1 MEIMKKNIS
10 SNRLRSIL
18 AFCLMLTV
26 LVGSSSVA
34 MAKVEN
40 SLAGEIVVTGSNV
53 NGEQPFVLLN
63 GERVGNAELNDGDV
77 ITAGALR
84 LTYRGEQ
91 RSVPVKHLPQ
101 VWDEPVSE
109 GEGVN
114 PWTVIIVALVLGTL
128 ACMLASGLSWMLW
141 TVLIA
146 GAGAG
151 VGWLIG
157 SGVKR
162 SMRHTALVA
171 AAAAVVC
178 LAVASLVR
186 HEQGMADY
194 RAEQMALVEASASVS
209 NEDLMT
215 ERPAGT
221 AFDPTAAADSIP
233 ATPTTKVAAPDPVKP
248 IAKPPPPVP
257 DAFSIEGLSWLLFN
271 GQIVTGYGLI
281 AAMAWM
287 LCNAVAG
294 DEKRGGRPLRE
305 RLEFEKPKPGS
316 R

>member
-1 MEIMKKNIS
+1 MP
-10 SNRLRSIL
+10 
-18 AFCLMLTV
+18 LTGTSV
-26 LVGSSSVA
+26 IVGSDPQAHVPVRA
-34 MAKVEN
+34 DLGLAARHYELRLMADGGYELIALMP
-40 SLAGEIVVTGSNV
+40 SAA
-53 NGEQPFVLLN
+53 VLLN
-63 GERVGNAELNDGDV
+63 GERVGNAELADGDV

-84 LTYRGEQ
+84 LTYRGEP
-91 RSVPVKHLPQ
+91 RPVPGKPLAQ
-101 VWDEPVSE
+101 VWDEPVNE
-109 GEGVN
+109 GAGVN
-114 PWTVIIVALVLGTL
+114 PWTVILVALVLGTL

-162 SMRHTALVA
+162 LMRHTALVA
-171 AAAAVVC
+171 AVTAVLCLAAAS
-178 LAVASLVR
+178 LAR

-194 RAEQMALVEASASVS
+194 RAEQMALAEASTSVS
-209 NEDLMT
+209 NDDLVPQRS
-215 ERPAGT
+215 EGY
-221 AFDPTAAADSIP
+221 AFDPTAAAETVP
-233 ATPTTKVAAPDPVKP
+233 VAPTTSAAAPEPVKP
-248 IAKPPPPVP
+248 IAKPLPPVP
-257 DAFSIEGLSWLLFN
+257 DAFSVEGLGWLLLN
-271 GQIVTGYGLI
+271 GKVVTGYGLI

-316 R
+316 H

>member
-1 MEIMKKNIS
+1 MP
-10 SNRLRSIL
+10 
-18 AFCLMLTV
+18 LTGTSV
-26 LVGSSSVA
+26 IVGSDPQAHVPVRA
-34 MAKVEN
+34 DLGLAARHYELRLMADGGYELIALMP
-40 SLAGEIVVTGSNV
+40 SAA
-53 NGEQPFVLLN
+53 VLLN
-63 GERVGNAELNDGDV
+63 GERVGNAELADGDV

-84 LTYRGEQ
+84 LTYRGEP
-91 RSVPVKHLPQ
+91 RPVPGKPLPQ
-101 VWDEPVSE
+101 VLDEPVNE
-109 GEGVN
+109 GAGVN
-114 PWTVIIVALVLGTL
+114 PWTVILVALVLGTL
-128 ACMLASGLSWMLW
+128 ACMLASGLAWMLW

-171 AAAAVVC
+171 AATAVLC
-178 LAVASLVR
+178 LAVASLAR

-194 RAEQMALVEASASVS
+194 RAEQMALAEASTSVS
-209 NEDLMT
+209 NDDLVPQRS
-215 ERPAGT
+215 EGY
-221 AFDPTAAADSIP
+221 AFDPTAAAETVP
-233 ATPTTKVAAPDPVKP
+233 VAPTTNVAAPEPVKP
-248 IAKPPPPVP
+248 IAKPLPPVP
-257 DAFSIEGLSWLLFN
+257 DAFSVEGLGWLLLN
-271 GQIVTGYGLI
+271 GKVVTGYGLI

-294 DEKRGGRPLRE
+294 DAKRGGRPLRE